1 MKYEAHGVWHNRS
14 FATQRCDWYAVN
26 KGTKTYAFH
35 EWTFFPHFGE
45 VMAAAIKH
53 EQAKDRTEYWLEGWA
68 QNAEDLVEL
77 IRSVGLDP
85 GKYRA
90 EECKYG
96 PGVFPVCSEFSD
108 AVKWFESTCEKR
120 RKHENDQRPH

>member
-1 MKYEAHGVWHNRS
+1 
-14 FATQRCDWYAVN
+14 
-26 KGTKTYAFH
+26 
-35 EWTFFPHFGE
+35 
-45 VMAAAIKH
+45 MAAALQH

-68 QNAEDLVEL
+68 HSEAELVEM

-108 AVKWFESTCEKR
+108 AVNWVESIYEKR
-120 RKHENDQRPH
+120 EAA

>member
-1 MKYEAHGVWHNRS
+1 MKYEAQGVWHNRGY
-14 FATQRCDWYAVN
+14 THQRADWYAVEN
-26 KGTKTYAFH
+26 GDKRYAFH

-45 VMAAAIKH
+45 VMAAAITGS
-53 EQAKDRTEYWLEGWA
+53 EAPVRTSYWLEGWA
-68 QNAEDLVEL
+68 QNEEALMEL

-108 AVKWFESTCEKR
+108 AVKWFESTAKI
-120 RKHENDQRPH
+120 QAAAA